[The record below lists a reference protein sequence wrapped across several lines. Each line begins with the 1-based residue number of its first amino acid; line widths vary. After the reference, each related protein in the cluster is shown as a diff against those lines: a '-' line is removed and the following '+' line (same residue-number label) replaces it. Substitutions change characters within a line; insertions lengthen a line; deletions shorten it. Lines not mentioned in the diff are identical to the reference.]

1 MGAFDEYLSGP
12 VDTGPFDAYLKEN
25 TTSLW
30 REAGAGLGRGFLARA
45 PEMAGKG
52 AQFLGKAPQGDE
64 VRGNLLYEIG
74 QSLRNVGE
82 MYGESETLKAKPE
95 GHGAIG
101 RAIAEGAEMIGPSV
115 SAMPLALI
123 PGMQGFA
130 GLGVI
135 STLSGGLFGLSQA
148 QDTLERGEAAGLS
161 HDDALSAALK
171 TGAIEGLGETA
182 GTFFL
187 GKFFGAVGGKIAQAA
202 GKSGPAGVFEAYS
215 NPAVL
220 KEFGKGLAKT
230 YGVEIGTEIGQNAGE
245 AAVERA
251 AGIPGPAPT
260 EAGLAAIGP
269 TAAMTTM
276 LAPFGVRANIR
287 QARNTSIITQVAQ
300 DPAVAPEL
308 RNLAVGNISASLK
321 EVDPEFAS
329 KWSDYAFRQVLRG
342 QPVVLSENIEQSP
355 LSRALSTAEI
365 VQDISWATDADE
377 AIQAAA
383 RAVPGIQDAFA
394 RAEAEKV
401 AQEDIIA
408 RRGGD
413 PEEMARLAQQDA
425 EIRAVSIVER
435 IQEHDAKGLTTPTAI
450 AYRAALVRRL
460 NAFGFEAPQG
470 ETDASQIREDA
481 GQVRQG
487 REEGQP
493 GVQPGAVEGGGNLQ
507 LPAQAGAEAGN
518 EQRGPDL
525 RGDEAVATVDAAAHE
540 AATSKK
546 NNLPEPTEAQKEA
559 GNYPKGH
566 ANVGGLDISI
576 ENPAGSKRR
585 PEWPTL
591 KQHYGYVKGVPARA
605 PDKEH
610 VDVFVKPGTPENYAG
625 NVYVVDQN
633 RADGKFDEPK
643 IMVGFA
649 SQQEATGAYLE
660 NYTKGWKTRVRGVT
674 PMPFEQFKAEL
685 QDAEAFRKPHVV
697 RAAEAPITRP
707 APEAVRADLQSM
719 AGEAGWAERGGKLI
733 RSGEGASQ
741 EEIAAG
747 RAGEVGPVV
756 GRTKWVPNQE
766 WFQRMRQDLGN
777 KGLIGKGE
785 IQAAADAWL
794 AGKKIGQRA
803 RRTVD
808 WMLQEIE
815 AERDAWAEEHQT
827 EIERDVTVED
837 LSEAGI
843 ELAGQEMAINDLMAL
858 ALGKDEAATERA
870 AIQYEG
876 DDNGLIE
883 ALKAILEPAQARA
896 GEEDRG
902 AQVGEEGEK
911 INGPSRIESD
921 QQETAG
927 PRGQAEISVRQEA
940 VSRVAPETKQEQA
953 PTPEARPALELEQPT
968 PAELLHRE
976 QLAAARAQREAA
988 EAQKSL
994 IDEQRAAFQ
1003 LTGSNRAAD
1012 VAAAAGQQDLLVTM
1026 PRFGSGAVDTLSTAE
1041 LELRDLAHAKKLPG
1055 DVMLGNGQ
1063 FVPLADAVRLAK
1075 EGIDS
1080 GAIRPFPA
1088 QINFK
1093 LDIAMRDVD
1102 RVLAAAQKQEDE
1114 QEPKFS
1120 RASSVRVDPS
1130 RLSMEVLS
1138 RMDRTLKAMD
1148 YDSRGAEDVREAL
1161 QYKIAPDGV
1170 ITHPDWIDAYEKA
1183 TESRARRLERKER
1196 VDLQKE
1202 QATNV
1207 DWDRVRALGQT
1218 RDLREAGFIAPAG
1231 QFIDLSGKAEGG
1243 EAGTRGLDHR
1253 EVGGTAGMQ
1262 EFMALG
1268 NIRMDLNA
1276 GTLDIAKE
1284 PTTSQY
1290 RKIAE
1295 FSERKNGEVVID
1307 LDEGLGDLRGDYY
1320 LKPER
1325 TFSREYPEGT
1335 RPARILADI
1344 RRFYSGQEPVALAP
1358 KFARGTRAS
1367 GITIPQLRTVL
1378 SEAFGAK
1385 VADRL
1390 LARVMV
1396 PLETQAALPAH
1407 VVPYVKKG
1415 DTVYGFYDP
1424 KTDKTYVVLEN
1435 LTQDMVRGL
1444 TMHEVGVHYGMERML
1459 GAARFKEVVH
1469 QMKGMRGAG
1478 NKAVVDAYAQAGKE
1492 STRLVDEEAIAYMVG
1507 NHPKMPFVR
1516 RVIAAIKAFMF
1527 REFGI
1532 GKLTPDDISALAR
1545 AAVTRAVEGPT
1556 LVTEAQFSRQSA
1568 PVYTTDPSGAPL
1580 LSGSQ
1585 AAIIEPILFKEEM
1598 DGTRIYNYG
1607 IHRNGEVVG
1616 EVSLGWKDGKV
1627 RSLYWIG
1634 TEPEFRRQGIAEDI
1648 VGAILDHNG
1657 DQELHI
1663 NQVLPAAR
1671 KFWKDLGAEILG
1683 DEYGND
1689 GFISKQTY
1697 AAARAGRDQAGI
1709 AGTRERIAGEGIVG
1723 EGDGGPGA
1731 AGEGP
1736 RFSRANAEAV
1746 AFPAARQ
1753 VFNDLTTSDRALNRV
1768 ISRFNTPFHIAKVR
1782 PEFAPVYE
1790 EAQDFTNDVSRITN
1804 ESADQAQDL
1813 LPRIENFKD
1822 FGRKAPTTKAVQK
1835 TADALYAGTL
1845 WGNGSPLEGR
1855 VWSDEELRQGR
1866 AKDGDVWTPAGFAP
1880 LSEVEIKLYRQA
1892 LAAVSHSVTEHS
1904 KALIWRLAKIE
1915 KIDLQKGYDLADTAQ
1930 LARDRADSEIDD
1942 RSVRLELLN
1951 DPTYI
1956 EDMAGNA
1963 YDQAGGDR
1971 EGERA
1976 ASAEKLAMEKEA
1988 DQLQKEVDELEA
2000 FKRDVTDIEEKTN
2013 GLIDHGYF
2021 PSMRFGKYFVNAAKQ
2036 KQDGTWTEL
2045 YFGRY
2050 ETQAAANAA
2059 KREVRAEF
2067 PGASVDSGVMN
2078 DDAHKLF
2085 AGLNTDAL
2093 ELFAK
2098 HMRDEN
2104 GEPID
2109 ADPLMQQYFRIATA
2123 DRSTLKRQIH
2133 RKGIAGFSKDVPR
2146 ALAQFVVSNATAAS
2160 RAYHAAGMKEKALA
2174 IKAGD
2179 LQQYATRYVA
2189 YLQDPQE
2196 EAHFIRS
2203 VLANYYILGTLAFGA
2218 VNMTQPVLMSAPM
2231 LSHTTSWVNA
2241 MAELGKAAKDVVT
2254 GRRGLSEEEK
2264 SAYERASKA
2273 GVVSPQEIH
2282 QIRAE
2287 GRASMLGDSPGWQ
2300 KLESI
2305 AESYGMRLPG
2315 KLLMRKISF
2324 LWGSIYSMT
2333 EQFNR
2338 GTTFLAAYRIA
2349 KAKGMDSPY
2358 EFAVDAVNQT
2368 QGVYSRSNRPVVS
2381 RGMIGAPIMTFKQFG
2396 ISYLELAKRLYTDDK
2411 KAFAVMMLTMMVLAG
2426 LEGLPFAEDIE
2437 DLIDSI
2443 GQWLGYG
2450 TNSKKKLRQLAA
2462 ETLGKDIG
2470 DVLLHG
2476 FSAIPGM
2483 PLDVSMR
2490 LGMQNVIPGTAAL
2503 KTSEADKTRDV
2514 LEVLGPAAS
2523 IARNAATAGQALATG
2538 DPGKLHLLLPKG
2550 LQDLRKGLEMARTGE
2565 YRDTSGRKVVETDL
2579 ADAMVKVVGFQPAG
2593 VARKSR
2599 VAYQEQQDIAMQRV
2613 VESAI
2618 AGLWA
2623 RGIADREPEAVVEA
2637 REMLRQWNAD
2647 NPSMPVRINQ
2657 AQLVRRVREMR
2668 ATREERLTRATPLE
2682 MRAGVRQELRQ

>member
-794 AGKKIGQRA
+794 AGKKIGPRP

-1585 AAIIEPILFKEEM
+1585 AAIIEPILFKE
-1598 DGTRIYNYG
+1598 
-1607 IHRNGEVVG
+1607 
-1616 EVSLGWKDGKV
+1616 
-1627 RSLYWIG
+1627 
-1634 TEPEFRRQGIAEDI
+1634 
-1648 VGAILDHNG
+1648 
-1657 DQELHI
+1657 
-1663 NQVLPAAR
+1663 
-1671 KFWKDLGAEILG
+1671 
-1683 DEYGND
+1683 
-1689 GFISKQTY
+1689 
-1697 AAARAGRDQAGI
+1697 
-1709 AGTRERIAGEGIVG
+1709 
-1723 EGDGGPGA
+1723 
-1731 AGEGP
+1731 
-1736 RFSRANAEAV
+1736 
-1746 AFPAARQ
+1746 
-1753 VFNDLTTSDRALNRV
+1753 
-1768 ISRFNTPFHIAKVR
+1768 
-1782 PEFAPVYE
+1782 
-1790 EAQDFTNDVSRITN
+1790 
-1804 ESADQAQDL
+1804 
-1813 LPRIENFKD
+1813 
-1822 FGRKAPTTKAVQK
+1822 
-1835 TADALYAGTL
+1835 
-1845 WGNGSPLEGR
+1845 
-1855 VWSDEELRQGR
+1855 
-1866 AKDGDVWTPAGFAP
+1866 
-1880 LSEVEIKLYRQA
+1880 
-1892 LAAVSHSVTEHS
+1892 
-1904 KALIWRLAKIE
+1904 
-1915 KIDLQKGYDLADTAQ
+1915 
-1930 LARDRADSEIDD
+1930 
-1942 RSVRLELLN
+1942 
-1951 DPTYI
+1951 
-1956 EDMAGNA
+1956 
-1963 YDQAGGDR
+1963 
-1971 EGERA
+1971 
-1976 ASAEKLAMEKEA
+1976 
-1988 DQLQKEVDELEA
+1988 
-2000 FKRDVTDIEEKTN
+2000 
-2013 GLIDHGYF
+2013 
-2021 PSMRFGKYFVNAAKQ
+2021 
-2036 KQDGTWTEL
+2036 
-2045 YFGRY
+2045 
-2050 ETQAAANAA
+2050 
-2059 KREVRAEF
+2059 
-2067 PGASVDSGVMN
+2067 
-2078 DDAHKLF
+2078 
-2085 AGLNTDAL
+2085 
-2093 ELFAK
+2093 
-2098 HMRDEN
+2098 
-2104 GEPID
+2104 
-2109 ADPLMQQYFRIATA
+2109 
-2123 DRSTLKRQIH
+2123 
-2133 RKGIAGFSKDVPR
+2133 
-2146 ALAQFVVSNATAAS
+2146 
-2160 RAYHAAGMKEKALA
+2160 
-2174 IKAGD
+2174 
-2179 LQQYATRYVA
+2179 
-2189 YLQDPQE
+2189 
-2196 EAHFIRS
+2196 
-2203 VLANYYILGTLAFGA
+2203 
-2218 VNMTQPVLMSAPM
+2218 
-2231 LSHTTSWVNA
+2231 
-2241 MAELGKAAKDVVT
+2241 
-2254 GRRGLSEEEK
+2254 
-2264 SAYERASKA
+2264 
-2273 GVVSPQEIH
+2273 
-2282 QIRAE
+2282 
-2287 GRASMLGDSPGWQ
+2287 
-2300 KLESI
+2300 
-2305 AESYGMRLPG
+2305 
-2315 KLLMRKISF
+2315 
-2324 LWGSIYSMT
+2324 
-2333 EQFNR
+2333 
-2338 GTTFLAAYRIA
+2338 
-2349 KAKGMDSPY
+2349 
-2358 EFAVDAVNQT
+2358 
-2368 QGVYSRSNRPVVS
+2368 
-2381 RGMIGAPIMTFKQFG
+2381 
-2396 ISYLELAKRLYTDDK
+2396 
-2411 KAFAVMMLTMMVLAG
+2411 
-2426 LEGLPFAEDIE
+2426 
-2437 DLIDSI
+2437 
-2443 GQWLGYG
+2443 
-2450 TNSKKKLRQLAA
+2450 
-2462 ETLGKDIG
+2462 
-2470 DVLLHG
+2470 
-2476 FSAIPGM
+2476 
-2483 PLDVSMR
+2483 
-2490 LGMQNVIPGTAAL
+2490 
-2503 KTSEADKTRDV
+2503 
-2514 LEVLGPAAS
+2514 
-2523 IARNAATAGQALATG
+2523 
-2538 DPGKLHLLLPKG
+2538 
-2550 LQDLRKGLEMARTGE
+2550 
-2565 YRDTSGRKVVETDL
+2565 
-2579 ADAMVKVVGFQPAG
+2579 
-2593 VARKSR
+2593 
-2599 VAYQEQQDIAMQRV
+2599 
-2613 VESAI
+2613 
-2618 AGLWA
+2618 
-2623 RGIADREPEAVVEA
+2623 
-2637 REMLRQWNAD
+2637 
-2647 NPSMPVRINQ
+2647 
-2657 AQLVRRVREMR
+2657 
-2668 ATREERLTRATPLE
+2668 
-2682 MRAGVRQELRQ
+2682 